1 MSIELRGVHKAFGPK
16 RVLTG
21 VDLDVREGETM
32 AIIGYSGSGKS
43 VLLKTVVGLLQPD
56 RGTVDVDGQR
66 VGEMT
71 REELTAMRRRIGYVF
86 QFAALFDSMTI
97 AENVGMGL
105 MRMPD
110 VGRDEI
116 DERVARSLASVGL
129 EGFGDRVPSELSG
142 GQKKRAGLARAIA
155 IRPKYLLY
163 DEPTTGLDPVTTA
176 VIDELIRK
184 MDEELGV
191 TSVVITHDMT
201 SAGRV
206 ADRIAMLY
214 DGTIRWV
221 GTPDEMQ
228 ATDDRVVRA
237 FVEGRPDL
245 AEDAA

>member
-1 MSIELRGVHKAFGPK
+1 MSIELRDVHKAFGPK

-21 VDLDVREGETM
+21 VDLDVLEGETM
-32 AIIGYSGSGKS
+32 AVIGYSGSGKS
-43 VLLKTVVGLLQPD
+43 VLLKSIVGLLRPD

-66 VGEMT
+66 VGDMD
-71 REELTAMRRRIGYVF
+71 RAQLNVMRRSIGYVF

-105 MRMPD
+105 VRMAEFTEA
-110 VGRDEI
+110 EI
-116 DERVARSLASVGL
+116 DARVEESLASVEL
-129 EGFGDRVPSELSG
+129 EGYGPRLPSELSG

-155 IRPKYLLY
+155 TRPKYLLY

-191 TSVVITHDMT
+191 TSVVVTHDMT
-201 SAGRV
+201 SAHRV

-214 DGTIRWV
+214 EGKIRWV
-221 GTPDEMQ
+221 GTPDEMR
-228 ATDDRVVRA
+228 ATTDRVVRA

-245 AEDAA
+245 AGEAA